1 MEDLSIYI
9 NDNKENQNS
18 EYIFVDKNAQVLQ
31 HRLLEMGFELTMI
44 NKVIIHLQVKTTQ
57 EALRYL
63 IKNENDGLW
72 EHPFIP
78 IEEKPV
84 PNLSQG
90 FPKPNTEQLLNQAL
104 TTIGSGQKLCD
115 ICGEPIQNHRIQ
127 NNNKEEEIIPKENN
141 QIQRDPN
148 IIIVQQE
155 NKKEE
160 ENKNDK
166 EDEKENEQICG
177 ICLGELENPVDIE
190 KCHHKFC
197 LDCFQDYLNNKIM
210 INDIEAI
217 PCPSQKCTNK
227 ALTEDF
233 FIQYLNE
240 EFAYKYA
247 SFKSKNEIAKDPYK
261 IFCPICESYAE
272 IPKENPLGEKLV
284 DNNQLPQ
291 TVMTCIKNNHKFCS
305 CGRPLHEG
313 KCYVPGEDLKKFI
326 QKEKI
331 KKCPKCGFLIK
342 KDHGCN
348 HMICGNPQCKYEFC
362 WLCMNESLPDHYRF
376 GSCKGMQ
383 FADEDGLLFKIRRY
397 PCLVCLYKLFM
408 CIFVFLLLLLTLACP
423 LLLFVYIGY
432 VALFE
437 HRRRAIVF
445 KKPLSSGIEFFVRV
459 VSFSCLCLTLIL
471 ISPWF
476 YFFYTFCLA
485 FLLCWLTYSVLKCI
499 FYCLFTCFCCCFIQ
513 SQNNNDPGLLNAE
526 QHPVQGEGNNV
537 VL

>member
-1 MEDLSIYI
+1 MEDLSIHI
-9 NDNKENQNS
+9 DDKKENKNS
-18 EYIFVDKNAQVLQ
+18 EIIFVDKNAQILQ

-44 NKVIIHLQVKTTQ
+44 NKVIIHLQVKTIE

-63 IKNENDGLW
+63 IKSESDGLW

-90 FPKPNTEQLLNQAL
+90 FPKQNTEQLLNQAL
-104 TTIGSGQKLCD
+104 TTIGSGQKFCD

-127 NNNKEEEIIPKENN
+127 NNNEKEIIVEENN
-141 QIQRDPN
+141 QIQRE
-148 IIIVQQE
+148 E

-160 ENKNDK
+160 EEKKD
-166 EDEKENEQICG
+166 DKENENKKVCG

-197 LDCFQDYLNNKIM
+197 LDCFQEYLKNKIM

-233 FIQYLNE
+233 FIQFLNE

-272 IPKENPLGEKLV
+272 VPKENPLEEKLV
-284 DNNQLPQ
+284 DNSQIPK

-313 KCYVPGEDLKKFI
+313 KCYVPGEDLKQFI

-362 WLCMNESLPDHYRF
+362 WLCLNESLPDHYRF
-376 GSCKGMQ
+376 GPCKGMQ
-383 FADEDGLLFKIRRY
+383 FADEDGLLFKIRGY
-397 PCLVCLYKLFM
+397 PCLVCLYRVLR
-408 CIFVFLLLLLTLACP
+408 CIIIFFFLLLTLACP
-423 LLLFVYIGY
+423 LLLFAYIGY
-432 VALFE
+432 IAIFE
-437 HRRRAIVF
+437 QRRRAIAF
-445 KKPLSSGIEFFVRV
+445 KKPLSFKTEFFVRI

-471 ISPWF
+471 ISPLF
-476 YFFYTFCLA
+476 YFFYAFCLV
-485 FLLCWLTYSVLKCI
+485 FISCWLIYNVGKCL
-499 FYCLFTCFCCCFIQ
+499 FYCLLTCFCCCFIQ
-513 SQNNNDPGLLNAE
+513 PQNDNDPDLINAE
-526 QHPVQGEGNNV
+526 QNPV
-537 VL
+537 